1 MQLTLHLSDLHRQQL
16 YRHADESLPLESVA
30 LLFGHTEE
38 STVRVTRIELLQNSA
53 DSRVRFA
60 VEPEEQYRLLVE
72 AEERDEELV
81 CVFHSHPAPPKPSTI
96 DLRYMRLNPV
106 VWLIAS
112 KLTGSWESSAYIL
125 DGESVT
131 EVSLVSDE

>member
-1 MQLTLHLSDLHRQQL
+1 MQLTLLLSDLHLKQL
-16 YRHADESLPLESVA
+16 YRHADECLPLESVA
-30 LLFGHTEE
+30 LLFGYTEE
-38 STVRVTRIELLQNSA
+38 STVRVIRIEMLQNSA

-72 AEERDEELV
+72 AEERGEELV
-81 CVFHSHPAPPKPSTI
+81 CIFHSHPAPPKPSAT

-112 KLTGSWESSAYIL
+112 KMTGSWESSAYIL
-125 DGESVT
+125 DDESVT
-131 EVSLVSDE
+131 EVTIVLDE

>member
-1 MQLTLHLSDLHRQQL
+1 LSDSHLKQL
-16 YRHADESLPLESVA
+16 YRHADECLPLESVA

-38 STVRVTRIELLQNSA
+38 SMIRVTRIELLQNSA

-72 AEERDEELV
+72 AEERGEELA
-81 CVFHSHPAPPKPSTI
+81 CVFHSHPAPPKPSAT

-112 KLTGSWESSAYIL
+112 KLTGSWKSLAYIL

-131 EVSLVSDE
+131 EVTLVSDE